1 MITGFRHAGIS
12 VADMEASLAFYR
24 GVLGL
29 VLVSDRVSPQGG
41 RVAGVEA
48 EIRICVLEV
57 PGSGPCVELVEYHGV
72 ETKQMVGR
80 ACDLGAGHASFRVHS
95 AEEFYRLL
103 RERGVEIA
111 REPTLTGAGTKI
123 FYAKDPDGFWLEFTE
138 MPPP

>member
-12 VADMEASLAFYR
+12 VADMEASLSFYR

-29 VLVSDRVSPQGG
+29 ALVSDRVSPQGG
-41 RVAGVEA
+41 RLAGVEG

-57 PGSGPCVELVEYHGV
+57 PGSGPCVELVEYHDV

-80 ACDLGAGHASFRVHS
+80 ACDLGAGHASFRVDS
-95 AEEFYRLL
+95 ADELYRLL
-103 RERGVEIA
+103 RARGMEIA
-111 REPTLTGAGTKI
+111 CEPITTAVGTKI

-138 MPPP
+138 MPL